1 MAKSDSFF
9 IRATVNMPTGTNA
22 FVQEEIDLGSFVN
35 LGLAKSTLLRILN
48 IQTQITDT
56 SAVMSGPYKTGSVF
70 NLGYQLTTQ
79 DQTGT
84 GLVTLDNKSVIASG
98 RYSVMVGASDEFFE
112 ADVKDNLPQDFTQ
125 GYLVGVDSI
134 FLGMA
139 ADQTSTGESY
149 DLSICIEAVLENA
162 TQANSV
168 ALALSQQ

>member
-1 MAKSDSFF
+1 
-9 IRATVNMPTGTNA
+9 MPTGTNA
-22 FVQEEIDLGSFVN
+22 FVQETLDLGSFVN
-35 LGLAKSTLLRILN
+35 LGVAKSTLLRIRN

-79 DQTGT
+79 SQS
-84 GLVTLDNKSVIASG
+84 GLVTLDDKSVIASG
-98 RYSVMVGASDEFFE
+98 RYSVMVGAADEFFE
-112 ADVKDNLPQDFTQ
+112 ADVKDNLPQDFTN
-125 GYLVGVDSI
+125 GYLIGVDQI
-134 FLGMA
+134 YLGMA

-149 DLSICIEAVLENA
+149 DLSICIEAQLEQA

>member
-35 LGLAKSTLLRILN
+35 LGLAKSTLLRIRN
-48 IQTQITDT
+48 VQTQITDT
-56 SAVMSGPYKTGSVF
+56 SARMSGPYKTG
-70 NLGYQLTTQ
+70 NILNIGYQLTTQ
-79 DQTGT
+79 NQLST
-84 GLVTLDNKSVIASG
+84 GLVTLDDKSVVASG
-98 RYSVMVGASDEFFE
+98 RYSVMVGAADEFFE
-112 ADVKDNLPQDFTQ
+112 ADVKDNMPQDFTN
-125 GYLVGVDSI
+125 GYLVGVDSL

-139 ADQTSTGESY
+139 ADQTSTAESY
-149 DLSICIEAVLENA
+149 DLSICIEAQLENA